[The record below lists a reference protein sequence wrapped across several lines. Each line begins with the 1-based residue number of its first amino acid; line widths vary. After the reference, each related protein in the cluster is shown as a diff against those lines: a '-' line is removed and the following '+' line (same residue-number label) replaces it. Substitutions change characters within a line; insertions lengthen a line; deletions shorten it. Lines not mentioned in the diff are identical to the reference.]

1 MTKARLFSNGMEIKD
16 LSCNPQIEP
25 GECCTVCDNSGRDIE
40 TVGLEDLVDIIS
52 PETAYKDGE
61 EYKTAPNAA
70 IRLRLSD
77 ILTELTKASGILRR
91 KAVIPV
97 QSGLRDYY
105 IPVPEDERIDVVH
118 SVCVD
123 GLCLEPGNSKSC
135 CEGFGCRC
143 GQSGRGF
150 LFEPMDKIVLDR
162 AICNECKS
170 ITVIFST
177 FTANDACVIDKM
189 IVERYRRAIISGTAG
204 KLRKMGGVPWSIP
217 ALGQDMLR
225 EYEGLRTQA
234 AIDAGTGY
242 VDLPNRI
249 NVF

>member
-1 MTKARLFSNGMEIKD
+1 MTKARLFSNGMEITD
-16 LSCNPQIEP
+16 LSCNPGVEP

-40 TVGLEDLVDIIS
+40 TVSLDDMISIIL
-52 PETAYKDGE
+52 PETAYKEGSD
-61 EYKTAPNAA
+61 YKTAPDEAV
-70 IRLRLSD
+70 RLRLSD
-77 ILTELTKASGILRR
+77 ILTELTKASGILKRQ
-91 KAVIPV
+91 ATIPV
-97 QSGLRDYY
+97 QAGVRDYY
-105 IPVPEDERIDVVH
+105 IPVPDGERIDVVH

-123 GLCLEPGNSKSC
+123 GQCLEPRVGKSC
-135 CEGFGCRC
+135 CETSACRC
-143 GQSGRGF
+143 GSEGRGF
-150 LFEPMDKIVLDR
+150 VFEPMDKIVLDK
-162 AICNECKS
+162 AFCNECKK
-170 ITVIFST
+170 ITVVFST
-177 FTANDACVIDKM
+177 FIANDACAIDKM
-189 IVERYRRAIISGTAG
+189 VIERYRRAVIAGTAG